1 MISAGTRGVNEPT
14 PQSRPALQR
23 QKTKA
28 LETEI
33 ELDVYSE
40 HNFYTGF
47 SANISDG
54 GGLFVATYK
63 PQAVG
68 DRLRVRFKLPGI
80 EEPIEAKVEVQW
92 IRGPE
97 AGEEG
102 AIGFGGQ
109 FVELADDA
117 KAAIERF
124 LAERQPIFY
133 ED

>member
-1 MISAGTRGVNEPT
+1 MSARVNDSI

-23 QKTKA
+23 QKTKS

-92 IRGPE
+92 IRE
-97 AGEEG
+97 AGGGNEG
-102 AIGFGGQ
+102 APGFGGQ
-109 FVELADDA
+109 FVELSDEA
-117 KAAIERF
+117 KSAVERF
-124 LAERQPIFY
+124 LANREPIFY
-133 ED
+133 EE

>member
-1 MISAGTRGVNEPT
+1 MNEPT
-14 PQSRPALQR
+14 PQKSPALQR
-23 QKTKA
+23 QKTQA

-47 SANISDG
+47 SANIQDG

-92 IRGPE
+92 IRE
-97 AGEEG
+97 AGATDEG
-102 AIGFGGQ
+102 APGFGGQ
-109 FVELADDA
+109 FVELSAEA
-117 KAAIERF
+117 HAAIERF
-124 LAERQPIFY
+124 LANRQPMFY
-133 ED
+133 AD

>member
-1 MISAGTRGVNEPT
+1 MNEPI

-23 QKTKA
+23 QKTQA

-47 SANISDG
+47 SASIEDG

-80 EEPIEAKVEVQW
+80 EEPIEAKIEVQW
-92 IRGPE
+92 IRE
-97 AGEEG
+97 AGPGVEG
-102 AIGFGGQ
+102 TPGFGGQ
-109 FVELADDA
+109 FVELSDDA
-117 KAAIERF
+117 REKVERF
-124 LAERQPIFY
+124 VKNRQPMFY

>member
-1 MISAGTRGVNEPT
+1 MHRTRDVNEPI
-14 PQSRPALQR
+14 PPSRPALQR
-23 QKTKA
+23 QKTKH
-28 LETEI
+28 LDTDI

-80 EEPIEAKVEVQW
+80 EEPIEAKIEVQW
-92 IRGPE
+92 IRE
-97 AGEEG
+97 AGANDEG
-102 AIGFGGQ
+102 APGFGGQ
-109 FVELADDA
+109 FVELSDDA
-117 KAAIERF
+117 KEKVERF
-124 LAERQPIFY
+124 LANRQPIFY

>member
-1 MISAGTRGVNEPT
+1 MLRTRPVNEPI

-23 QKTKA
+23 QKTQA
-28 LETEI
+28 LETDI

-92 IRGPE
+92 IRE
-97 AGEEG
+97 AGASEEG
-102 AIGFGGQ
+102 APGFGGQ
-109 FVELADDA
+109 FVEVSDEA

-124 LAERQPIFY
+124 LANRQPIFY

>member
-1 MISAGTRGVNEPT
+1 MRALQTRVNET
-14 PQSRPALQR
+14 IPQSKRALQR
-23 QKTKA
+23 QKTQA

-97 AGEEG
+97 AGDSG
-102 AIGFGGQ
+102 PPGFGGQ
-109 FVELADDA
+109 FVELSDEA
-117 KAAIERF
+117 KANVERF
-124 LAERQPIFY
+124 LANREPLFY